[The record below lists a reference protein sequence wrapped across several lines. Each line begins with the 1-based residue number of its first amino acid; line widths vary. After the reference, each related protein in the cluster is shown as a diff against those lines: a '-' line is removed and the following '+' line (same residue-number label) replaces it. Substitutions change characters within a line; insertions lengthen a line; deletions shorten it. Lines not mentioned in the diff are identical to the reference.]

1 MTQTLRQRAILKI
14 ANDKYKK
21 SFEYKL
27 IMAEKF
33 LAKLKLKQESKWI

>member
-1 MTQTLRQRAILKI
+1 MMQTLKQRLILKI

-33 LAKLKLKQESKWI
+33 LATLKRKTL

>member
-1 MTQTLRQRAILKI
+1 MMQTLKQRLILKI

-33 LAKLKLKQESKWI
+33 LATLQLKRKTL